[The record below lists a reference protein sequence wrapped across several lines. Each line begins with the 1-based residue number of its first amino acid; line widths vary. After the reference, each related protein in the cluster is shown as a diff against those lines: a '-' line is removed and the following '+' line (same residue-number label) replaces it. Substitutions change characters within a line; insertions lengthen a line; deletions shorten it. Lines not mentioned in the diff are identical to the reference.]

1 MIGRLQRIKELRLEQ
16 SEQQLAVQQAR
27 LQLAHTR
34 QREAEQESMTYRQW
48 RLREE
53 DRLFTLCQKQQ
64 VDRKGLEQWQQQ
76 VALLREKEAHLEQ
89 TAAEH
94 MERVAEERIRLQER
108 QQAMYR
114 ARQQQE
120 KFAELHRQELAA
132 QKALS
137 DYNEEQEQEEFRQ
150 QIRM

>member
-1 MIGRLQRIKELRLEQ
+1 MIGRLQWIKALRLEQ
-16 SEQQLAVQQAR
+16 AEQQLAAQQAR

-34 QREAEQESMTYRQW
+34 QREAEQESQTYRQW

-53 DRLFTLCQKQQ
+53 ERLFTLCQEQQ

-76 VALLREKEAHLEQ
+76 VSLLREKEAHLEQ
-89 TAAEH
+89 TAAEQA
-94 MERVAEERIRLQER
+94 ERVAEERIRLQER

-132 QKALS
+132 QQALR